1 MTRTRYIRQS
11 AAIAIALSIHAA
23 AVAGVLYDCSL
34 PEPATHQGS
43 GGVTMI
49 VAATAAGAVAGSGA
63 ASGTADSGKPVPE
76 RPLEPT
82 PEQTVPPHAPEIQPD
97 PEPALPTARIPPDAP
112 TTSPSPEVEIERH
125 AWLKQVVP
133 APLKKAADP
142 PAARPVPQPKRK
154 PDPPRKTAQKPLPAT
169 QAKVKVKSNVPAQPR
184 IQTEAETTPQ
194 ALSTRPESDSTSSA
208 AIDGDQGNSRRTQ
221 VAASGGGEI
230 SAHGDYLAAVRN
242 WLHEHKRY
250 PRRARLRM
258 LQGDATIG
266 FVLDRA
272 GRVVSYKL
280 QKSSGHEVL
289 DNEVLAMICRASPMP
304 PFPPGLTRE
313 KMNFSVPVRF
323 DMR

>member
-133 APLKKAADP
+133 APP
-142 PAARPVPQPKRK
+142 
-154 PDPPRKTAQKPLPAT
+154 
-169 QAKVKVKSNVPAQPR
+169 
-184 IQTEAETTPQ
+184 
-194 ALSTRPESDSTSSA
+194 TRPPQGRSRSQSA
-208 AIDGDQGNSRRTQ
+208 SPTRR
-221 VAASGGGEI
+221 G
-230 SAHGDYLAAVRN
+230 
-242 WLHEHKRY
+242 KRRRSPC
-250 PRRARLRM
+250 PRRRRRLR
-258 LQGDATIG
+258 
-266 FVLDRA
+266 
-272 GRVVSYKL
+272 
-280 QKSSGHEVL
+280 
-289 DNEVLAMICRASPMP
+289 
-304 PFPPGLTRE
+304 
-313 KMNFSVPVRF
+313 
-323 DMR
+323 